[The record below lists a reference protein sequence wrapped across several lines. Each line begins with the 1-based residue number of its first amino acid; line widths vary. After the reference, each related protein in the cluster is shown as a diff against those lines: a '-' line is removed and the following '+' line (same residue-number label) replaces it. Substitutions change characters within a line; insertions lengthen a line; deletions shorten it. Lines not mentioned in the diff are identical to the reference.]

1 MGMSGDSSRRFEIV
15 AETRRVRSDAE
26 KRAIV
31 AEACVG
37 HRNISAVARR
47 HGIKPSLLFRWKKQ
61 FADSSDLKPGPV
73 PGHRPTPNSSF
84 VSVMALP
91 SPEPKM
97 VARVNPGVAHQSQIE
112 IEVSGG
118 RKVRVSSDIDA
129 GALMRIITA
138 LETLP

>member
-15 AETRRVRSDAE
+15 AETRRVRSEAE

-31 AEACVG
+31 AEASEG
-37 HRNISAVARR
+37 HRNTSAVARR

-61 FADSSDLKPGPV
+61 FAADPVLDDRPKPA
-73 PGHRPTPNSSF
+73 SSF
-84 VSVMALP
+84 APVMALP
-91 SPEPKM
+91 SPVPKM
-97 VARVNPGVAHQSQIE
+97 AAHQSQIE

-118 RKVRVSSDIDA
+118 RKVRVGADIDTVV
-129 GALMRIITA
+129 LKRIVAA